1 MLRKNPAHS
10 IRKDN
15 QGPQIGSSSLYILV
29 TSGESTG
36 IFTCGSFLLRRPP
49 SRSSLGDGALGKDE
63 PGRPIRVNLGRTRDE
78 DILNML
84 GLLIVASENKYNKFK
99 ISHYK
104 ILHLKF
110 CLYLVF

>member
-1 MLRKNPAHS
+1 MLPKKPAYS
-10 IRKDN
+10 IREDN
-15 QGPQIGSSSLYILV
+15 QGPQATRALYISV

-36 IFTCGSFLLRRPP
+36 IFTCGGFLLSRPP

-99 ISHYK
+99 ISHYN
-104 ILHLKF
+104 IPLESLPLF
-110 CLYLVF
+110 SF